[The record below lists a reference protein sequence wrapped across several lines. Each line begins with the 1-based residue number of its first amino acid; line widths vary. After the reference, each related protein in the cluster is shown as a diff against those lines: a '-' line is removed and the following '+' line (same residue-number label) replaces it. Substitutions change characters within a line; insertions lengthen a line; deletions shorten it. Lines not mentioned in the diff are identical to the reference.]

1 MKGQL
6 LGGGTAIRPLPG
18 SPSAHPRQLPA
29 AQGRVNPGVPP
40 ARSDGK
46 AGKEA
51 GPPPPPK
58 VLQGSFLL
66 QSLGWV
72 LKGNTAAGAGEGKAQ
87 HPDLGVLAHSPPG

>member
-6 LGGGTAIRPLPG
+6 LGGHGHPPAPGVTLRTSPAAPG
-18 SPSAHPRQLPA
+18 SPG
-29 AQGRVNPGVPP
+29 QGQPWGASSQERWEG
-40 ARSDGK
+40 REGSWDT
-46 AGKEA
+46 
-51 GPPPPPK
+51 PPPPK

-72 LKGNTAAGAGEGKAQ
+72 LKGNTVAGAGEGKAQ